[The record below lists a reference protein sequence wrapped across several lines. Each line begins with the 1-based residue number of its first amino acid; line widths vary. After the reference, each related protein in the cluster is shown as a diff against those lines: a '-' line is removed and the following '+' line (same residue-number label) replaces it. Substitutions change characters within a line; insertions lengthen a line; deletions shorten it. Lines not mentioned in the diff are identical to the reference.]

1 MAIIKCEHCDYTKEI
16 SGQYAGKT
24 VKCPSCGQST
34 QVHDTIVLF
43 TAFSEKL
50 SEFGGEL
57 AELKQIVTDNPIKP
71 VAELNE
77 ELTQALGKILR
88 DHRIA
93 MTEFNEATKK
103 RDVITQR
110 TEKRTQSLVRFSL
123 LGFFAM
129 ILVLLFFS
137 FEIVSYTDVIS
148 KQLFG
153 MNDSVK
159 AINADLAAVKV
170 NLTQLSSSENTG
182 TSTLEVSQNVAK
194 IQASID
200 TVQGKISKIS
210 DDIADLLVKANDFM
224 NNESNSFKYRY
235 YR

>member
-1 MAIIKCEHCDYTKEI
+1 
-16 SGQYAGKT
+16 
-24 VKCPSCGQST
+24 
-34 QVHDTIVLF
+34 
-43 TAFSEKL
+43 
-50 SEFGGEL
+50 
-57 AELKQIVTDNPIKP
+57 
-71 VAELNE
+71 
-77 ELTQALGKILR
+77 
-88 DHRIA
+88 
-93 MTEFNEATKK
+93 
-103 RDVITQR
+103 
-110 TEKRTQSLVRFSL
+110 
-123 LGFFAM
+123 M

-137 FEIVSYTDVIS
+137 FEIFSYADVIS

-159 AINADLAAVKV
+159 AISTDLRAVKV
-170 NLTQLSSSENTG
+170 NLTKLSTSENTG

-210 DDIADLLVKANDFM
+210 DDIANLLVKAEDFM